1 MFSRWPGAK
10 RAATVAGHMVDC
22 MAGGKVF
29 VIDRVVTRPGCARRF
44 VDAYLAEYAPG
55 ARDRGMTL
63 RDVLVSPP
71 IWFDEQVNTV
81 TITWTLPDPQ
91 AWWEMTRIGRL
102 DPKLSEWWSQIGELV
117 QERSRSFAAAAEDVD
132 GLCDV

>member
-1 MFSRWPGAK
+1 
-10 RAATVAGHMVDC
+10 
-22 MAGGKVF
+22 MAGGEVF

-44 VDAYLAEYAPG
+44 VDAYLVQYAPG

-71 IWFDEQVNTV
+71 IWFDDQVNTV
-81 TITWTLPDPQ
+81 TITWTLPSPH

-102 DPKLSEWWSQIGELV
+102 DPKLAQWWSQISELV